1 MKKQLVSIIIR
12 TKNEERWISACLKSI
27 ISQTYKNYEIIIV
40 DNESR
45 DQTLKKA
52 KQFKIKKICII
63 KNFLPGKALNL
74 GIKNSKGKYIVC
86 LSAHCI
92 PTNNSWLENL
102 VDAIQE
108 NKKYAG
114 VYGRQEPMSF
124 SSSSDKRD
132 LHIVFGLDRKI
143 QKIDSFFHNANSI
156 IRRDLWNKYK
166 FDNKTTNIEDRLW
179 AQKLLNKD
187 FQILYEPKASVYH
200 FHGIHQD
207 GNKKRLSN
215 IVKIIE
221 SKSIHYNSGKV
232 DAKNMNIIAIIPIRG
247 KSKNIGNKKL
257 LDYTINAAKKSKLIK
272 KIIVS
277 TDDLSTAKIATKRGA
292 LCPFIRPAKFSKK
305 TINHDIVQNYSL
317 KKIEEKGIYPD
328 LIVHLEETFPF
339 RSKSMIDEMILHLL
353 NDGYDTVMAAR
364 REAGLLWHEDVN
376 DGFKRIDFGDMP
388 RDFKE
393 KTLVG
398 LRGLCTITYP
408 EFIRNG
414 KIEGKKIG
422 LYEINNHVSSIEVRD
437 KKSTLNAAKII
448 NKFNS

>member
-143 QKIDSFFHNANSI
+143 QNLGFQLEQMQMGRDSV
-156 IRRDLWNKYK
+156 
-166 FDNKTTNIEDRLW
+166 W
-179 AQKLLNKD
+179 AKL
-187 FQILYEPKASVYH
+187 QGEI
-200 FHGIHQD
+200 
-207 GNKKRLSN
+207 
-215 IVKIIE
+215 
-221 SKSIHYNSGKV
+221 KV
-232 DAKNMNIIAIIPIRG
+232 
-247 KSKNIGNKKL
+247 
-257 LDYTINAAKKSKLIK
+257 
-272 KIIVS
+272 
-277 TDDLSTAKIATKRGA
+277 
-292 LCPFIRPAKFSKK
+292 
-305 TINHDIVQNYSL
+305 
-317 KKIEEKGIYPD
+317 EE
-328 LIVHLEETFPF
+328 
-339 RSKSMIDEMILHLL
+339 
-353 NDGYDTVMAAR
+353 A
-364 REAGLLWHEDVN
+364 
-376 DGFKRIDFGDMP
+376 
-388 RDFKE
+388 
-393 KTLVG
+393 
-398 LRGLCTITYP
+398 
-408 EFIRNG
+408 
-414 KIEGKKIG
+414 
-422 LYEINNHVSSIEVRD
+422 EIS
-437 KKSTLNAAKII
+437 
-448 NKFNS
+448 